1 MLIIDDRENE
11 KVKQKL
17 LMRMGDFSKSP
28 DGRAKIKRLKSADY
42 VIGQWGVEAK
52 EINDLYRSI
61 LGIGRTR
68 TILDQLRDLE
78 ENFDKP
84 FLVVYNTKLKPYVHG
99 RPTAQK
105 MAIEMTKMQK
115 VINQF
120 KLTFYQRFPNIM
132 YMELPS
138 MDSFCDWLVVNH
150 TQMTLDGGAQIN
162 RLPDF
167 VRKAYSEPVL
177 DDRVAILTTL
187 SGITPPMAVDLL
199 QKFGSI
205 PQILHSRRTQKALM
219 EVDGIGR
226 KKAQKI
232 LSLRDSFK
240 SKE

>member
-1 MLIIDDRENE
+1 
-11 KVKQKL
+11 
-17 LMRMGDFSKSP
+17 MRMGDFSHSP
-28 DGRAKIKRLKSADY
+28 EGRAKIKRLKSADY
-42 VIGQWGVEAK
+42 VIGQWGIEAK

-84 FLVVYNTKLKPYVHG
+84 FLVVYNTKLKPYVHNN
-99 RPTAQK
+99 PTAQK

-150 TQMTLDGGAQIN
+150 TQMSLDGNAQIN

-177 DDRVAILTTL
+177 DDRVAVLTTL

-205 PQILHSRRTQKALM
+205 PKILNSRQTQKNLM
-219 EVDGIGR
+219 SVEGIGR

-240 SKE
+240 NKE

>member
-11 KVKQKL
+11 KVKNKL
-17 LMRMGDFSKSP
+17 LMRMGDFSKTQE
-28 DGRAKIKRLKSADY
+28 GRAKIKRLKAADY
-42 VIGQWGVEAK
+42 VIGQWGIEAK

-99 RPTAQK
+99 KPTAQR
-105 MAIEMTKMQK
+105 MAIEMSKMQK

-120 KLTFYQRFPNIM
+120 KITFYQRFPNIQ
-132 YMELPS
+132 YMELPT
-138 MDSFCDWLVVNH
+138 MDAFCDWLVVNH

-162 RLPDF
+162 RLPEF
-167 VRKAYSEPVL
+167 VRKAHSEPVF
-177 DDRVAILTTL
+177 DDRVAVLTTL
-187 SGITPPMAVDLL
+187 AGITPVMAVDLL

-232 LSLRDSFK
+232 LALRDKFNQ
-240 SKE
+240 E